1 MMSPGGTDE
10 KVTIH
15 GDADCLHPERSG
27 ERPGG
32 QRSLP

>member
-15 GDADCLHPERSG
+15 GDADCLHSERSG
-27 ERPGG
+27 EWSAG
-32 QRSLP
+32 Q